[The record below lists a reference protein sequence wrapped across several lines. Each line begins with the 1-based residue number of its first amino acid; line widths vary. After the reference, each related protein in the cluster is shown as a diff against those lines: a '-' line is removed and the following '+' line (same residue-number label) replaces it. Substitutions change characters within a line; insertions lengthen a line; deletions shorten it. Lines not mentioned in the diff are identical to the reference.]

1 MRRNFFYNKF
11 SEMEIQIFLKKIEY
25 ERITRLVYVSIE
37 RNFKCYSVSL
47 RFILIQVNT

>member
-37 RNFKCYSVSL
+37 ILNVTASVYVL
-47 RFILIQVNT
+47 F

>member
-11 SEMEIQIFLKKIEY
+11 SEMEIQIFLKKVEY

-37 RNFKCYSVSL
+37 ILNVTASVYVL
-47 RFILIQVNT
+47 F

>member
-25 ERITRLVYVSIE
+25 ERITRLVTYRLNEILNVTASVYVL
-37 RNFKCYSVSL
+37 F
-47 RFILIQVNT
+47 

>member
-11 SEMEIQIFLKKIEY
+11 SEMKIQIFLKKVEY

-37 RNFKCYSVSL
+37 ILNVTASVYVL
-47 RFILIQVNT
+47 F